1 MKNIKKI
8 SIILILVLAFSILLP
23 NFVKATDIISS
34 SRNFLEAGND
44 VDDTIKEDKLQETS
58 SFIFNLLFTIGV
70 VVMFIVGTIIGI
82 QFMIASAEDKAKVK
96 EALVPYFVGCI
107 VIFGAFTI
115 WSVIVNI
122 LQKTF

>member
-1 MKNIKKI
+1 MKNTKKI
-8 SIILILVLAFSILLP
+8 SIILILVLTFSILLP
-23 NFVKATDIISS
+23 NCAKATDIISS
-34 SRNFLEAGND
+34 SKDFLNAGNN
-44 VDDTIKEDKLQETS
+44 VEDTIKINQLQETS
-58 SFIFNLLFTIGV
+58 NFIFNLLFTIGV

-115 WSVIVNI
+115 WSIIVNI